1 MRSIRTKLILALSL
15 VLTFSVSTALGNDG
29 EKEKKPRAPKNMGTV
44 TVKTSPVA
52 YPVKID
58 GQYRGM
64 SGVGEANE
72 FYLTPGFH
80 TIEVEGP
87 GGKIYRQEVEVK
99 KGIKVC
105 ICLKTIE
112 ETTSKPCPYRFRL
125 EGPSMVTEGDPVRFR
140 AIPELTSPVPLKFRW
155 TASNGT
161 ITGGQGTDTIIVDSK
176 GMGGR
181 TINAELDVNDD
192 VYDNRCRQVINVPT
206 EIERIP
212 ETPPI
217 EKIRC
222 DEFNAV
228 SADDDKVRFDNCVI
242 MSQNTPD
249 SRLYVIIYPGT
260 DKRSRTVNTYDRL
273 SKRSLDYMVRNRGMD
288 PARITFLKGSP
299 RARTS
304 YEVWI
309 VPAGAE
315 PPVAQ

>member
-1 MRSIRTKLILALSL
+1 MRTIRTNLILALSL
-15 VLTFSVSTALGNDG
+15 MLAFSVSTALASGG
-29 EKEKKPRAPKNMGTV
+29 EKEKKQRAPKNMGTV

-58 GQYRGM
+58 GEYRGM

-87 GGKIYRQEVEVK
+87 GGKIYRQEVDVK
-99 KGIKVC
+99 KGVKVC

-112 ETTSKPCPYRFRL
+112 ETISKPCPYRFSL
-125 EGPSMVTEGDPVRFR
+125 EGPDSVTEGDPVRFR
-140 AIPELTSPVPLKFRW
+140 AIPDIASPIPVKFRW

-161 ITGGQGTDTIIVDSK
+161 ITSGQGTDTIIVDSK

-212 ETPPI
+212 EDPKI
-217 EKIRC
+217 EKLRC
-222 DEFNAV
+222 DEFIAV

-242 MSQNTPD
+242 MAQNTPD

-260 DKRSRTVNTYDRL
+260 DRRSRTVNTYERL
-273 SKRSLDYMVRNRGMD
+273 SRRSLDYMVRNRGMD